1 MRSLRTVLAA
11 VALLAAQGCFE
22 PPVLEI
28 LLIDF
33 GADGGAVAALEVQL
47 ADPATF
53 EGAGVRRRIAD
64 RESALLSGAD
74 PWLERFDAVES
85 ASDSLE
91 WRRTERQLRSFS
103 RSAEVDDPAALGAL
117 FAGDAADWSFERS
130 GGDSAVELVPS
141 RASRAS
147 KRERDRTLRE
157 LDAWAV
163 RYAAVIDAALALDR
177 YATGQPTLAG
187 SLWRAALTGE
197 SKGVDELGEEE
208 RALARALG
216 DRLVDAAEAFDLD
229 PREGSSL
236 SERVR
241 DLFHPFSAR
250 LGIRLPCVA
259 SEVEGFVEMEERG
272 YMVPELALWEAIERL
287 EGRWLVK
294 DPLRALLEHVR
305 AGGEGEIDLAP
316 FVDGS
321 IATGEPAPGGEGV
334 GDALVEQ
341 LTPPAVYRLAWSC
354 DEGGAAAEVAP

>member
-1 MRSLRTVLAA
+1 MRILRVVLA
-11 VALLAAQGCFE
+11 VAALVVAQGCFE

-33 GADGGAVAALEVQL
+33 TADGGAVAGLEVQL

-53 EGAGVRRRIAD
+53 DGVGVRRRIED
-64 RESALLSGAD
+64 RERALLSGAD
-74 PWLERFDAVES
+74 PWLARFEAVDSRSDA
-85 ASDSLE
+85 LE

-103 RSAEVDDPAALGAL
+103 RSAEVDDPAMLGEL
-117 FAGDAADWSFERS
+117 FAGDSALWSFQRS
-130 GGDSAVELVPS
+130 GGSSAVELVPTH
-141 RASRAS
+141 ASRAS

-157 LDAWAV
+157 LDAWAA
-163 RYAAVIDAALALDR
+163 RYAAAIDAALALDR
-177 YATGQPTLAG
+177 HATDHPALAV

-197 SKGVDELGEEE
+197 SQGANDLGDEE
-208 RALARALG
+208 RALARQLG
-216 DRLVDAAEAFDLD
+216 DRLLDAADAFDLD

-241 DLFHPFSAR
+241 DLFHPLSAR
-250 LGIRLPCVA
+250 LGIRLTCAA

-287 EGRWLVK
+287 EGRWLAK

-305 AGGEGEIDLAP
+305 AGGEGEIDVAP
-316 FVDGS
+316 FVEGS
-321 IATGEPAPGGEGV
+321 IATVEPAPGGEAV
-334 GDALVEQ
+334 GDVLVEQ

-354 DEGGAAAEVAP
+354 GEGAAAEPAP